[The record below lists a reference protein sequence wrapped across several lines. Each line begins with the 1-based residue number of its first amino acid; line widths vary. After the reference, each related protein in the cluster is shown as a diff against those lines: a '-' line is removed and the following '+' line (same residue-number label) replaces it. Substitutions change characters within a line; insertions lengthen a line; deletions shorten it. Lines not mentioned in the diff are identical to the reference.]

1 LTDTGTHQVAR
12 NGPITVA
19 AAGNWI
25 ISCDRVGPRVL
36 REVERLAPPGVD
48 FADVGT
54 SGLALL
60 DHLHAQEL
68 LVVVDACV
76 GHGLPGDVLVEGLDL
91 LAPLGREPS
100 VHQIGPREALVVA
113 SHLYPGEMPERIR
126 LVLVETGGLE
136 EARED
141 DAVRKAADAV
151 MNEIECWRRDA
162 FASDR
167 DVRAGAAAAR
177 R

>member
-1 LTDTGTHQVAR
+1 LIDTGTRPTAR
-12 NGPITVA
+12 GGPITVA

-36 REVERLAPPGVD
+36 REVERLAPPGVEL
-48 FADVGT
+48 ADVGT

-76 GHGLPGDVLVEGLDL
+76 GYGLPGEILVEELDL

-113 SHLYPGEMPERIR
+113 SHLYPEEMPERIR
-126 LVLVETGGLE
+126 LVLVETGDLE
-136 EARED
+136 ESKED
-141 DAVRKAADAV
+141 DAVRRAAGAV
-151 MNEIECWRRDA
+151 MNEIECWRRGA
-162 FASDR
+162 SASDR
-167 DVRAGAAAAR
+167 HLRADAVAAR

>member
-1 LTDTGTHQVAR
+1 LTDTGTHIVAR

-25 ISCDRVGPRVL
+25 ISCDRIGPRVL
-36 REVERLAPPGVD
+36 KEVERFAPPGVELS
-48 FADVGT
+48 DVGM

-76 GHGLPGDVLVEGLDL
+76 GHGRPGEVLVEELDL

-113 SHLYPGEMPERIR
+113 SHLYPGEMPGRVR

-136 EARED
+136 ESGED
-141 DAVRKAADAV
+141 DAVRNAADAV
-151 MNEIECWRRDA
+151 MNEIECWRRSA
-162 FASDR
+162 FASGRELPPD
-167 DVRAGAAAAR
+167 AAAVGR
-177 R
+177 

>member
-1 LTDTGTHQVAR
+1 MTDTGTHAVAR

-25 ISCDRVGPRVL
+25 ISCDRIGPRVL
-36 REVERLAPPGVD
+36 AEVERLAPPGVELS
-48 FADVGT
+48 DVGM

-76 GHGLPGDVLVEGLDL
+76 GHGSPGQVLVEELDL

-113 SHLYPGEMPERIR
+113 SHLYPGEMPERVR

-136 EARED
+136 ESGED
-141 DAVRKAADAV
+141 DAVRQAAEAV
-151 MNEIECWRRDA
+151 MNEIECWRRGA
-162 FASDR
+162 FASGR
-167 DVRAGAAAAR
+167 DLPPDAAAAGR
-177 R
+177 

>member
-1 LTDTGTHQVAR
+1 MTDTGTHPAAR
-12 NGPITVA
+12 SGPITVA

-36 REVERLAPPGVD
+36 REVERLAPPGVEL
-48 FADVGT
+48 ADVGM

-60 DHLHAQEL
+60 DHLHAQAL

-76 GHGLPGDVLVEGLDL
+76 GHGLPGEVLVEELDL

-113 SHLYPGEMPERIR
+113 SHLWPDEMPQQIR

-136 EARED
+136 ESRED
-141 DAVRKAADAV
+141 DAVRRAAGAV
-151 MNEIECWRRDA
+151 MNEIDVFRR
-162 FASDR
+162 
-167 DVRAGAAAAR
+167 RAPVPARSFRTDPAAAGR
-177 R
+177 

>member
-1 LTDTGTHQVAR
+1 MTDTRTHPAAR
-12 NGPITVA
+12 SGPITVA

-36 REVERLAPPGVD
+36 REVERLAPPGVELS
-48 FADVGT
+48 DVGM

-76 GHGLPGDVLVEGLDL
+76 GHGSPGEVLVEELDL

-100 VHQIGPREALVVA
+100 VHQIGPRETLVVA
-113 SHLYPGEMPERIR
+113 SHLYPGEMPKRVR

-136 EARED
+136 ESGED
-141 DAVRKAADAV
+141 DAVRNAADAV
-151 MNEIECWRRDA
+151 MNEIEFFRR
-162 FASDR
+162 
-167 DVRAGAAAAR
+167 RAPEPARSFRTDPAAAGR
-177 R
+177 